1 MHKYTYLKYFQINIS
16 GLQCL
21 ANTSRNINI
30 NFCECPAD
38 CTSII
43 YSQEISTEQL
53 SPLYSQTFNRLSN
66 NDNYLYKLVERLNV
80 LNILM
85 FLFPENNSYVYEA
98 KLLEDRY
105 DDIIESSSVVHF
117 YFKESGIIKY
127 TQEEVFGT
135 TELIG
140 KSEFFLHDVQFF
152 MISQS
157 FPVSSVIQL

>member
-1 MHKYTYLKYFQINIS
+1 
-16 GLQCL
+16 
-21 ANTSRNINI
+21 
-30 NFCECPAD
+30 
-38 CTSII
+38 
-43 YSQEISTEQL
+43 
-53 SPLYSQTFNRLSN
+53 
-66 NDNYLYKLVERLNV
+66 
-80 LNILM
+80 M

-140 KSEFFLHDVQFF
+140 NLSFFYNVEFF

-157 FPVSSVIQL
+157 FPVSSVIPL